1 MTAGKTSTGTTHVLG
16 RYAVDGHER
25 ELVAVQVPG
34 EQHLRIIDVL
44 RSPLPEDGDIDQRHI
59 EERVRGVDEAQA
71 IAADYIALAERIGW
85 PPMPEV
91 WW

>member
-1 MTAGKTSTGTTHVLG
+1 MTAGDTSTGATHLLG
-16 RYAVDGHER
+16 GYAVGAHER
-25 ELVAVQVPG
+25 KLLAVQVPG

-44 RSPLPEDGDIDQRHI
+44 RSPLPEDGDVDQRHV
-59 EERVRGVDEAQA
+59 EERVRGLEEAQA
-71 IAADYIALAERIGW
+71 IAADYISLAERIGW